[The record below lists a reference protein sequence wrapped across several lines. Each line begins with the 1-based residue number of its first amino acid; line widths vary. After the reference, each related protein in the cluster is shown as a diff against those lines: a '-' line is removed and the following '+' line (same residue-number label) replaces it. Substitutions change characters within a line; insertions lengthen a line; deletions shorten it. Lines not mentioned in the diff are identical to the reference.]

1 MSTIWFKVQRLDAGF
16 TLIEIL
22 IAMAI
27 LNIAILAIAAG
38 ATSVIKA
45 NQTSYFNTIAT
56 NLAQDKLEELKA
68 NSATMASGGPDTT
81 PVDAVTFTRNW
92 TVTPDTPVGGLSQI
106 DVTVTWTDYAAR
118 TLTVSSAVK
127 P

>member
-1 MSTIWFKVQRLDAGF
+1 MVQSSRLQGGF

-22 IAMAI
+22 VAMAI
-27 LNIAILAIAAG
+27 LGIAILAIAAG
-38 ATSVIKA
+38 ATSVIRA

-68 NSATMASGGPDTT
+68 NPATMASGGPVTEPPIDG
-81 PVDAVTFTRNW
+81 VTFTRNW
-92 TVTPDTPVGGLSQI
+92 TVTADTPVGGLSQI

-118 TLTVSSAVK
+118 TLTISSAVK